1 MTIKI
6 FLRIIFVLLAIVGL
20 SFLMPI
26 FVALAY
32 KEYEIVPV
40 FLIPMII
47 VVILGII
54 SVVLGRGEQ
63 LSLSTRG
70 AFVIAACSWI
80 FASLLGAVPL
90 MASGCIP
97 RLADAVFE
105 SVSGF
110 TTTGGTILENVDDL
124 PKSINLW
131 RCLMH
136 WLGGMGIVALTVAFL
151 PLLGVGGFQLIKAE
165 TTGPE
170 KGKVTP
176 KITNTAKALWIIYV
190 VLTAIQTMLLMAAG
204 LDFVN
209 SASIAFAT
217 LGTGGFALKNASI
230 GGYNSAAVDWICT
243 VFMFLSGIN
252 FTMYFYA
259 VSRKFKDIR
268 ENTELKAYATVF
280 IISSLA
286 VAVFIKPQFGSFIN
300 SLRHAAFNVASII
313 STTGFATADYTLWV
327 PPAQFVIFL
336 LYFLGACSGS
346 TAGGVKIIR
355 WVILAKQGSNE
366 ILRMLHP
373 HGIFTIH
380 LNGKPGRRDV
390 VFNVAAFIYFYFLL
404 IFVTTFVGTLGNV
417 GILSSFT
424 GALAML
430 GNVGPAFG
438 KFGPSYNYGFLPD
451 FVKWWYSFA
460 MLAGRLEL
468 YTMIIYFTKS
478 YWKK

>member
-1 MTIKI
+1 MTVKI

-54 SVVLGRGEQ
+54 SVVSGRGEQ

-110 TTTGGTILENVDDL
+110 TTTGATILENVDDL

-190 VLTAIQTMLLMAAG
+190 VLTAIQTILLMVSG

-286 VAVFIKPQFGSFIN
+286 VAFFIKPQFGSFIN
-300 SLRHAAFNVASII
+300 SLRHAAFNVVSII